1 MGLLL
6 NFEKWQKLHE
16 QSSLLIT
23 EQKKPTVTN
32 VTTYLD
38 QTLGSEKM
46 GVLKP
51 DGVNI
56 ITFSLKGDPT
66 PGVVAVNNGECAIYK
81 VGNEGQYVAVGLIG
95 TLQGNGAN
103 KNWSVENKVK
113 GVFTFRGFQPTSGPG
128 PAQPIRPYSTPS
140 PAGNIPMVIAKLIE
154 TFAEG
159 GRCQEKGLCKPLV
172 TNKKLDGFI
181 NDMVTVFKLVGMAS
195 NVGDMD
201 KLRSS
206 IIKYMS

>member
-66 PGVVAVNNGECAIYK
+66 AGDVAVKSGECAIYK

-95 TLQGNGAN
+95 KLQGNGAN
-103 KNWSVENKVK
+103 KNWSVENAVN
-113 GVFTFRGFQPTSGPG
+113 GVFTFRGFQSTSGPG
-128 PAQPIRPYSTPS
+128 PAQPIGPYSTPS

-154 TFAEG
+154 TFVEG
-159 GRCQEKGLCKPLV
+159 GRVSKDMVAKKGA
-172 TNKKLDGFI
+172 DGFI
-181 NDMVTVFKLVGMAS
+181 SDMVKVFKLVGMTS
-195 NVGDMD
+195 NVGEDIN
-201 KLRSS
+201 KLRP
-206 IIKYMS
+206 ILMQYMKA